1 MSEYGYFDIGGLQ
14 MREEPARDA
23 CFKVVRRDTEMHEH
37 EGLGD
42 EARREMVHRH
52 MSNEITSLVE
62 EINWR
67 HGSDDWTPIL
77 LLRQYLPLP
86 QVLAL
91 YRLAEVCVVSAL
103 HDGMNLIAKEYLT
116 AKNDGNGVLVLSR
129 FTGAARE
136 LGQALQINPYDTET
150 FADVLAAALE
160 MGEEERANR
169 MRALRDIVERNNI
182 YRWAG
187 KVLTTLAS
195 LRSDTN
201 TGLQE
206 ADLSAFSLPLLE
218 PE

>member
-1 MSEYGYFDIGGLQ
+1 VDRLFTKYPTKRQRVVIVQ
-14 MREEPARDA
+14 ARPES
-23 CFKVVRRDTEMHEH
+23 R
-37 EGLGD
+37 
-42 EARREMVHRH
+42 VHIKRYKDL
-52 MSNEITSLVE
+52 SNEITRLVE

-67 HGSDDWTPIL
+67 NGSDDWTPIL
-77 LLRQYLPLP
+77 LLHQYLPLP

-206 ADLSAFSLPLLE
+206 ADLSASSLPLLE

>member
-1 MSEYGYFDIGGLQ
+1 
-14 MREEPARDA
+14 
-23 CFKVVRRDTEMHEH
+23 
-37 EGLGD
+37 
-42 EARREMVHRH
+42 MVFVQAGPESRVHIKRYKEL
-52 MSNEITSLVE
+52 SNEITSLVE